1 MRQIIFVALIL
12 ENTIRDNGNAEFVAQ
27 VKDEL
32 VCVNRV
38 ANIEGKFKLAH
49 LRIILIIVQY
59 LQPALRHKITYRRIS
74 AAVPE
79 SLLPPKSA
87 TTLGGYVRTI
97 SVPVSEFG
105 LGKRNGGRLRRYL
118 DELKSCQISV
128 VSSRGKVEM
137 KPLITG
143 FDYPQFARILD
154 IHISDSVLM
163 SLLTTEEGY
172 FTFSRTMALSITNRY
187 TLRIYWLICS
197 WKQKGGFAITMDKF
211 RRQFSLGNAYIRQD
225 NLTSKIIQPAHEELK
240 ERFPVFFEYRLYTTA
255 SKYIVFKVK
264 SVKSDAEIQTDLFTA
279 RDTVF
284 ELLASVGASVTLL
297 SDIFVQLDHEDL
309 LPFIHKLAEV
319 ITYIRTNRTGRSI
332 QDVDAYI
339 LTAITSWHTNWLSR
353 YTVAE

>member
-1 MRQIIFVALIL
+1 MIL

-87 TTLGGYVRTI
+87 TTLEGYVRTI

-105 LGKRNGGRLRRYL
+105 LGKRNGGRLRKYL
-118 DELKSCQISV
+118 EELQHCHICVSLKGESIS
-128 VSSRGKVEM
+128 R
-137 KPLITG
+137 PLIAG
-143 FDYPQFARILD
+143 FDYPQFSRMVD
-154 IHISDSVLM
+154 IHISEFVVQT
-163 SLLTTEEGY
+163 LLTTEDGY
-172 FTFSRTMALSITNRY
+172 FTFSKSLALSITNRY

-339 LTAITSWHTNWLSR
+339 LTAITSWHNNWLSR

>member
-1 MRQIIFVALIL
+1 M
-12 ENTIRDNGNAEFVAQ
+12 
-27 VKDEL
+27 
-32 VCVNRV
+32 
-38 ANIEGKFKLAH
+38 
-49 LRIILIIVQY
+49 
-59 LQPALRHKITYRRIS
+59 
-74 AAVPE
+74 
-79 SLLPPKSA
+79 
-87 TTLGGYVRTI
+87 
-97 SVPVSEFG
+97 
-105 LGKRNGGRLRRYL
+105 
-118 DELKSCQISV
+118 
-128 VSSRGKVEM
+128 
-137 KPLITG
+137 
-143 FDYPQFARILD
+143 
-154 IHISDSVLM
+154 
-163 SLLTTEEGY
+163 
-172 FTFSRTMALSITNRY
+172 
-187 TLRIYWLICS
+187 ICS

-339 LTAITSWHTNWLSR
+339 LTSITSWHTNWLSR
-353 YTVAE
+353 YTLAE

>member
-1 MRQIIFVALIL
+1 MIL

-87 TTLGGYVRTI
+87 TTLEGYVRTI

-105 LGKRNGGRLRRYL
+105 LGKRNGGRLRKYL
-118 DELKSCQISV
+118 EELQHCHIGVSLKGESIS
-128 VSSRGKVEM
+128 R
-137 KPLITG
+137 PLIAG
-143 FDYPQFARILD
+143 FDYPQFSRMVD
-154 IHISDSVLM
+154 IHISEFVVQT
-163 SLLTTEEGY
+163 LLTTEDGY
-172 FTFSRTMALSITNRY
+172 FTFSKSLALSITNRY

-339 LTAITSWHTNWLSR
+339 LTAITSWHNNWLSR